1 MEQSNVAKCLLD
13 RVRLSQVEKDL
24 YTLSKCLFLVSL
36 SKLTPSS
43 VLEIL
48 FDFL

>member
-24 YTLSKCLFLVSL
+24 YTLSKCLFFSFSV
-36 SKLTPSS
+36 KLTPSS
-43 VLEIL
+43 VLEIF